1 MFHNHPGGDSYPER
15 VGPSYKLVSLK
26 PHNPG
31 NQFLVGGFN
40 PFKKKYHIVKMCSSS
55 PIFRVKIK
63 NL

>member
-26 PHNPG
+26 SHNPG

-40 PFKKKYHIVKMCSSS
+40 PFKKNMLVKMGSSS
-55 PIFRVKIK
+55 PIFGVKI
-63 NL
+63 